1 MSTWTA
7 ISRMLFVLCMV
18 FGGVKE
24 VDPWVE
30 GSQPF
35 PEGEATVLVHRF
47 CWASN
52 CDYSDLTGRD
62 WTVAIQNAARAWSNA
77 GSNFRFSFESFSA
90 DANHDPCQP
99 WDGHVYVILTDLDT
113 SLCGYVPPKSVAGGI
128 IGGIADIGPGWARV
142 YINSSYISSFIGPR
156 AGDIYDPLARKRG
169 VQKVLL
175 HEFGHVVGL
184 GHPDEAGQNVEAVM
198 NSTIKYYPSLQPD
211 DIAGIRSLYGTREAP
226 TGFLE
231 NPGDGSSQSGVGI
244 ISGWVC
250 EAEEVEI
257 EINGT
262 PQVAAY
268 GTERLD
274 TQGVCGDSNN
284 GFALLFNWNLL
295 GNGTHTVRTLADDQE
310 FGRATFTVTTL
321 GTEFL
326 RGVSG
331 GYWIPD
337 FPQAGQ
343 RVGIVW
349 QQASQNFVITEY
361 QNPALSSIESA
372 AETTVTTATTGGPR
386 GTLENP
392 SPASF
397 QSGIG
402 LFSGWV
408 CDAQQVEI
416 DINGTRL
423 QAGYG
428 TIREDTAGVC
438 GDTNNGFGLLFNWN
452 RLGDGQHTVR
462 ALADGREFGRATF
475 TVTTLGTEFLRGV
488 SGGYWIP
495 DFPQAGQRVGIVWQ
509 QASQNFVIVD
519 YEDMEPEEEVIP
531 PARLGFERIWGT
543 WEFGP
548 VGSGVKPIG
557 TFTWRPR
564 LIEDTYAY
572 GTSDAHGNY
581 EPTEFLIVRYPDASD
596 PPPVADYEYVA
607 SWRDSSFCYQYAFS
621 FTDNY
626 TTEGGV
632 WRQRRSGSSCP
643 NPFSGS
649 RYDVSA
655 YR

>member
-349 QQASQNFVITEY
+349 QQASQNFVI
-361 QNPALSSIESA
+361 
-372 AETTVTTATTGGPR
+372 
-386 GTLENP
+386 
-392 SPASF
+392 
-397 QSGIG
+397 
-402 LFSGWV
+402 
-408 CDAQQVEI
+408 
-416 DINGTRL
+416 
-423 QAGYG
+423 
-428 TIREDTAGVC
+428 
-438 GDTNNGFGLLFNWN
+438 
-452 RLGDGQHTVR
+452 
-462 ALADGREFGRATF
+462 
-475 TVTTLGTEFLRGV
+475 
-488 SGGYWIP
+488 
-495 DFPQAGQRVGIVWQ
+495 
-509 QASQNFVIVD
+509 VD